1 MYFYTVHEVLP
12 GLLIFG
18 AGFVLLGLAAA
29 AVTVLWNAAKHLV
42 QRVRQLRLS
51 HIEHQITHSREEMP
65 GADLRPRLAL
75 AGVAAWRAHG
85 SFGRERAD
93 KWS

>member
-18 AGFVLLGLAAA
+18 VGFLLLGLAAA
-29 AVTVLWNAAKHLV
+29 ALLVLWNAAKHLT
-42 QRVRQLRLS
+42 QWLRRSRS
-51 HIEHQITHSREEMP
+51 HFAFLLARWKEEMP
-65 GADLRPRLAL
+65 GAEMRPRLAL
-75 AGVAAWRAHG
+75 ASVRAWRARRG
-85 SFGRERAD
+85 AQSEPED

>member
-29 AVTVLWNAAKHLV
+29 ALMVPWNAGKLLV
-42 QRVRQLRLS
+42 RRVQQLWLS
-51 HIEHQITHSREEMP
+51 HPEHRLAFCREETP
-65 GADLRPRLAL
+65 GAELRPRLAL
-75 AGVAAWRAHG
+75 AGVAAWRARR
-85 SFGRERAD
+85 SLGREQAD